1 MQNDLLPSSQTA
13 PVTAVNAL
21 AEEAAHPGPHAVA
34 AGDGDALSA
43 TSTRTMTPEEHSPF
57 GVSLIRPMPCPLFPQ
72 TTRPWSNDN
81 PSISFNSEHIM
92 HPIHTRHT
100 YYNVPIRAKTLTQY
114 SRPRSEQHVQN
125 LLNMLAEGKGELERL
140 EQIRKVR
147 DDELAASTRMV
158 RTFLDRITAIQQ
170 QEKEQEQRQ
179 AQGAGAGPVALE
191 GTLITGL
198 MTALGQAVSN
208 EQEAMSRTIAACN
221 HQLHVRGEYLRLKSQ
236 ILAAIDHI

>member
-1 MQNDLLPSSQTA
+1 
-13 PVTAVNAL
+13 
-21 AEEAAHPGPHAVA
+21 
-34 AGDGDALSA
+34 
-43 TSTRTMTPEEHSPF
+43 
-57 GVSLIRPMPCPLFPQ
+57 
-72 TTRPWSNDN
+72 
-81 PSISFNSEHIM
+81 
-92 HPIHTRHT
+92 
-100 YYNVPIRAKTLTQY
+100 
-114 SRPRSEQHVQN
+114 
-125 LLNMLAEGKGELERL
+125 MLAEGKGELERL

-208 EQEAMSRTIAACN
+208 EQEAMSRTIAVCN